1 MAAPIPSLA
10 LRGTQ
15 GVSLLEGPPALRVNQ
30 AFRRDDSRACKVMA
44 FSPDGSLFAWCNGQQ
59 VTVVRLPGGEVVHQM
74 EEHPRVVGILFSPLS
89 TYMATWEVIVGK
101 GPPYPNLHLWDI
113 KTGQKAKSFVH
124 KRQTDWEP
132 QWTDD
137 EALCAHAVNEIHLF
151 ENGDFSHIAR
161 KLDVQ
166 KVAGYRL
173 SPGPP
178 PHKIAVYV
186 PGQKGGPSFVRVF
199 KCPDFATPLAN
210 KSFFKADK
218 ADIRWNK
225 KGTGLLV
232 LCATEVDQTGQ
243 SYYGEQNLHYIGV
256 DGVSSIVQLSKN
268 GPIYS
273 TDWSP
278 DSTEFC
284 VVYGFMPA
292 KATIFN
298 LKCEPVFDFGTGPRN
313 LCAYNPQGN
322 ILALAGFG
330 NLRGNIEVWDRRN
343 LQKIALVQAPDTT
356 YFAWSPNGSHFV
368 TATTSPRL
376 RVGNGYKI
384 WHYTGHQLDEKG
396 LGMNDELWEVAW
408 QTYQPSVFPE
418 TRLSYQP
425 AKAAAQQQEAKPA
438 VYRPPGAR
446 ALGHTSPTKLHEEE
460 LPQNERMENKDENLS
475 KAALKNKKKREAK
488 KAKQQQQQQA
498 PMDARSQEQRDALA
512 MATHILGTPPPSV
525 TSTVVSAD
533 SEKKI
538 KGLKKKLRQ
547 IEQLKEQQKSGKKLE
562 SNQLEKIKGEAAL
575 LKELEE
581 LELGS

>member
-30 AFRRDDSRACKVMA
+30 AFKRDDSRACKVMA

-101 GPPYPNLHLWDI
+101 GPPYPNLHLWDM

-284 VVYGFMPA
+284 V
-292 KATIFN
+292 
-298 LKCEPVFDFGTGPRN
+298 
-313 LCAYNPQGN
+313 
-322 ILALAGFG
+322 
-330 NLRGNIEVWDRRN
+330 EVWDRRN

-356 YFAWSPNGSHFV
+356 YFAWSPDGVHFV

-408 QTYQPSVFPE
+408 QTYQPGVFPE

-446 ALGHTSPTKLHEEE
+446 ALGHTSPTKL
-460 LPQNERMENKDENLS
+460 
-475 KAALKNKKKREAK
+475 
-488 KAKQQQQQQA
+488 
-498 PMDARSQEQRDALA
+498 DARSQEQRDALA

>member
-1 MAAPIPSLA
+1 
-10 LRGTQ
+10 
-15 GVSLLEGPPALRVNQ
+15 
-30 AFRRDDSRACKVMA
+30 RDASRSCKVMA

-59 VTVVRLPGGEVVHQM
+59 VTVVRLPSGEVVHEM
-74 EEHPRVVGILFSPLS
+74 KEHPRVVGLLFSPLS

-101 GPPYPNLHLWDI
+101 GNPYPNLHLWDM

-137 EALCAHAVNEIHLF
+137 EVLCAHAVNEIHLF

-166 KVAGYRL
+166 KVAGYKL

-199 KCPDFATPLAN
+199 KFPDFATPLAN

-232 LCATEVDQTGQ
+232 LCATEVDQTGK

-273 TDWSP
+273 TDWNP

-313 LCAYNPQGN
+313 LCSYNPQGN
-322 ILALAGFG
+322 NILSAYMSLIYWGR
-330 NLRGNIEVWDRRN
+330 LEVWDRRK

-356 YFAWSPNGSHFV
+356 YFSWSPDGVHFV

-376 RVGNGYKI
+376 RVGNGHKM
-384 WHYTGHQLDEKG
+384 WHYTGHQLDEKM
-396 LGMNDELWEVAW
+396 LGMNEELWEAAW
-408 QTYQPSVFPE
+408 QTYQPGVFPDPQ
-418 TRLSYQP
+418 LSYQP
-425 AKAAAQQQEAKPA
+425 VRAAAQQQDAKPA

-446 ALGHTSPTKLHEEE
+446 ALGHTSATKLHEEE
-460 LPQNERMENKDENLS
+460 LPQNERMEKGDENLS

-488 KAKQQQQQQA
+488 KAKQQQQQA
-498 PMDARSQEQRDALA
+498 PMEQRDALA
-512 MATHILGTPPPSV
+512 VATHILGAPPPSV

-547 IEQLKEQQKSGKKLE
+547 IEQLKEQQKSGKQLE

-575 LKELEE
+575 LKELEQ